1 MTLILDAGAFIA
13 VERDDRDVIALIKG
27 ERIAGRSPV
36 THGGVIAQMWRGGT
50 GRQAQVS
57 RLLAGVDIRPL
68 DDALGRKAGMLLGRS
83 GGSDAVDASLVSLAS
98 DGDDLL
104 TSDVGDL
111 KSLAQTSGIHAEI
124 WPV

>member
-1 MTLILDAGAFIA
+1 
-13 VERDDRDVIALIKG
+13 
-27 ERIAGRSPV
+27 
-36 THGGVIAQMWRGGT
+36 MWRGGT